1 MQIARRIIDDLKT
14 ERPDVTPPLPTY
26 LRLVPIVFYVAVLG
40 GIVLSVLFLL
50 VLRTAAAAEM
60 QWKALSAERA
70 QKLAQVQADRAS
82 LEREA
87 RRASDIVS
95 WVEGARS
102 VQPLAIGIIRSME
115 PASSIASLGL
125 SRDPA
130 TATQIKLIL
139 KLNTQSPR
147 QLDTT
152 LEAIASHDYRTYNPN
167 QTQSRGEIDYQATL
181 LYQAA
186 RSLPAPAD
194 AISDAPKSSSGTANA
209 ISTASKSPSGP
220 PNAISA
226 TPKSA
231 PPSLN
236 PQ

>member
-14 ERPDVTPPLPTY
+14 ERPDVTPPLPAY
-26 LRLVPIVFYVAVLG
+26 LRLVPIFFYAVVLG
-40 GIVLSVLFLL
+40 GIVLSGLFFV
-50 VLRTAAAAEM
+50 VLRNAAAAQM
-60 QWKALSAERA
+60 QWKALTAERT
-70 QKLAQVQADRAS
+70 QKLAQVQADRAA

-87 RRASDIVS
+87 RRASDIVA
-95 WVEGARS
+95 WVESARS
-102 VQPLAIGIIRSME
+102 VQPLTVSIIRSME
-115 PASSIASLGL
+115 PTSSIASLGL

-167 QTQSRGEIDYQATL
+167 QTQNRGEVDYQATL

-186 RSLPAPAD
+186 RSEPLPAKTAATPAPA
-194 AISDAPKSSSGTANA
+194 AKAVPKAP
-209 ISTASKSPSGP
+209 
-220 PNAISA
+220 
-226 TPKSA
+226 A
-231 PPSLN
+231 P
-236 PQ
+236 